1 MHYSTAEQLEQYLGD
16 PLDPANTLSFKR
28 AVELDEAE
36 AYPED
41 ACSLLNRWG
50 CNQFLVPAPGGG
62 KLASYEELYALMR
75 SVSRRDMT
83 AGITYLMTYI
93 ASCPVWVAGST
104 EQQHALAEIIQDG
117 HQVAIGLHE
126 KAHGNDLLA
135 CEVEATK
142 VANGYRLA
150 GEKWVIGNPTRGTAM
165 IVYARTATAGGAR
178 GFSLFLVDKR
188 NLPASAYSYLPKF
201 KTHGVRGHEIGGI
214 RFHDC
219 FVPDDAVVGGL
230 GEGLEIALKSSQIT
244 RTVVTATC
252 LGAAD
257 TALRATL
264 DFALARKLYSGTVF
278 DIPHARGVL
287 ADAFV
292 DLLISGCLATSATR
306 SLHVVPEQM
315 SVSSAVIKYFV
326 PAAVDELMRDVSVVL
341 GARNYLR
348 EGHWWGVFQKLVRD
362 APITSVGHYSSVINL
377 SHLAPQLQ
385 QLSRKHGSDAERDE
399 RLAAIFSLNQPLPP
413 FDARQLT
420 LTNRG
425 QDDVFSGLETAIARL
440 DPASPEIVEL
450 SEALRVE
457 VEAWR
462 RALAELISREG
473 QSFSTAPE
481 AFELARRYITL
492 HAGAA
497 CLHLWLHNRTEFD
510 EFFARGE
517 WLALCL
523 NRVLQGFQPRRRAPP
538 GRLVE
543 NVTQQM
549 MSLYE
554 DDCLFSIIPMQLA
567 HKSGIPPTTVGGL
580 LSSDL
585 RGCSKSS

>member
-1 MHYSTAEQLEQYLGD
+1 MHYSTAEQLEEYLGD
-16 PLDPANTLSFKR
+16 PLDPANVLSFKH

-36 AYPED
+36 AYPEE
-41 ACSLLNRWG
+41 ACDLLNRWG
-50 CNQFLVPAPGGG
+50 CNQFLVPASCGG

-93 ASCPVWVAGST
+93 ASCPVWVAGSPD
-104 EQQHALAEIIQDG
+104 QQRTLAELIDDG
-117 HQVAIGLHE
+117 RQVAIGLHE

-150 GEKWVIGNPTRGTAM
+150 GEKWVIGNPARGTAM

-178 GFSLFLVDKR
+178 GFSLVLVDKR
-188 NLPASAYSYLPKF
+188 KLPASAYSYLPKF

-219 FVPDDAVVGGL
+219 FVSDSELVGGV
-230 GEGLEIALKSSQIT
+230 GAGLEIALKSSQIT
-244 RTVVTATC
+244 RTLVTATC

-264 DFALARKLYSGTVF
+264 DFALARKLYGGKVV

-287 ADAFV
+287 TDAFV
-292 DLLISGCLATSATR
+292 DLLICDCLATSATR
-306 SLHVVPEQM
+306 SLHVAPEQM
-315 SVSSAVIKYFV
+315 SVTAAVVKYFV
-326 PAAVDELMRDVSVVL
+326 PTVVDDLIQNVSVVL

-348 EGHWWGVFQKLVRD
+348 EGHWWGIFQKLVRD

-377 SHLAPQLQ
+377 SHLAPQLP
-385 QLSRKHGSDAERDE
+385 QLARQKAADDE
-399 RLAAIFSLNQPLPP
+399 RLAAIFSLNRPLPE
-413 FDARQLT
+413 FEAGRL
-420 LTNRG
+420 LLASRG
-425 QDDVFSGLETAIARL
+425 QDDVFSGFENAVARL
-440 DPASPEIVEL
+440 REAGLTEIAES
-450 SEALRVE
+450 SEGLLAE
-457 VEAWR
+457 MEAWR
-462 RALAELISREG
+462 RALSDTIAREG
-473 QSFSTAPE
+473 QAFSTAPE
-481 AFELARRYITL
+481 AFELARRYIMF
-492 HAGAA
+492 HAAAA
-497 CLHLWLHNRTEFD
+497 CALTWLHNRNELD

-523 NRVLQGFQPRRRAPP
+523 DRVLRQFQPSRPAPP
-538 GRLVE
+538 GRFVE
-543 NVTQQM
+543 NVAQQM

-554 DDCLFSIIPMQLA
+554 DDCLFSIIPTQLA
-567 HKSGIPPTTVGGL
+567 RTE
-580 LSSDL
+580 
-585 RGCSKSS
+585 CFAQ

>member
-1 MHYSTAEQLEQYLGD
+1 MHYSTAEELEQYLGD
-16 PLDPANTLSFKR
+16 PLDPANVLSFKR
-28 AVELDEAE
+28 AVELDEVE

-41 ACSLLNRWG
+41 ACDLLNRWG
-50 CNQFLVPAPGGG
+50 CNQFLVPASGGG

-83 AGITYLMTYI
+83 TSITYLMTYI
-93 ASCPVWVAGST
+93 ASCPVWVAGSP
-104 EQQHALAEIIQDG
+104 EQQRALARIIQDG
-117 HQVAIGLHE
+117 HQIAIGLHE

-142 VANGYRLA
+142 VANGYRLV

-219 FVPDDAVVGGL
+219 FVPDNALVGGL

-244 RTVVTATC
+244 RALVTATC

-264 DFALARKLYSGTVF
+264 DFALARQLYGGTVF
-278 DIPHARGVL
+278 DIPHASGSL
-287 ADAFV
+287 TDAFL
-292 DLLISGCLATSATR
+292 DLLIASCVATSATR
-306 SLHVVPEQM
+306 SLHVVPDQM

-326 PAAVDELMRDVSVVL
+326 PTVVDELMRDVSVVL

-348 EGHWWGVFQKLVRD
+348 EGHWWGIFQKLVRD

-385 QLSRKHGSDAERDE
+385 QLARQKASDAE
-399 RLAAIFSLNQPLPP
+399 RLAAIFSLNRPLPE
-413 FDARQLT
+413 FDASKL
-420 LTNRG
+420 LLASRG
-425 QDDVFSGLETAIARL
+425 RDDVFSGFENAVARL
-440 DPASPEIVEL
+440 KESGLKEIVEA
-450 SEALRVE
+450 SEGLWAE
-457 VEAWR
+457 METWR
-462 RALAELISREG
+462 RALAELIAREG
-473 QSFSTAPE
+473 QAFSTAPE
-481 AFELARRYITL
+481 AFELARRYIMF
-492 HAGAA
+492 HAAGACA
-497 CLHLWLHNRTEFD
+497 HTWLHNRNELD

-523 NRVLQGFQPRRRAPP
+523 DRVLRQFQPSRPAPP
-538 GRLVE
+538 RRFVE
-543 NVTQQM
+543 NATQQM

-567 HKSGIPPTTVGGL
+567 RTECFTQ
-580 LSSDL
+580 
-585 RGCSKSS
+585 